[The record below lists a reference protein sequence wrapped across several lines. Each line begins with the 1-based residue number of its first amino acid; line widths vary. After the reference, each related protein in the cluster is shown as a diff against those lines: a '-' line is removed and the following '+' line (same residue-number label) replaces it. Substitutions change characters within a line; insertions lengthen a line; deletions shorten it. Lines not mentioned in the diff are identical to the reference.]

1 MYTPAHYSVL
11 QAARDELRTMV
22 ERRQEELKDSPHV
35 RLLFVDFLRN
45 GTLGDDAGR
54 WHPRFAGDPGHPNDA
69 GHAAMASVC
78 GEQWAEFCESEMSQ

>member
-22 ERRQEELKDSPHV
+22 ERRREHLEDSVHV
-35 RLLFVDFLRN
+35 LFVDLLRN

-54 WHPRFAGDPGHPNDA
+54 WHPRFARDPGHPNDA
-69 GHAAMASVC
+69 GHAAMASVF